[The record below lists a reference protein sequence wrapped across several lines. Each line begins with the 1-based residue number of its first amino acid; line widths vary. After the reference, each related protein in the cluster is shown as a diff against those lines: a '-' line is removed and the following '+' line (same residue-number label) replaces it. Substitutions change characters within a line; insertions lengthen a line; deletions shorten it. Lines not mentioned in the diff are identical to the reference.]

1 MRGKKILVL
10 FLALTL
16 AVAPVL
22 SARAYRP
29 DTLRAGMRG
38 EAVSEMQT
46 ALIALGYLGGTVDGI
61 FGINT
66 EKAVRKFQRDN
77 KLNADGL
84 AGAKTLEILYQKAKT
99 SSKASSASSASA
111 AAPKSTAKAETSA
124 SSSGSSSLF
133 GGNYATL
140 RVGDS
145 GSRVKALQSRLI
157 SLGYLAGSADG
168 KFGQMT
174 RKAVV
179 SYQKSSGLTADGMAG
194 QKTLKALEGASSPA
208 EEKTTSSSSSSS
220 SSSPSSSV
228 TVAGPS
234 GAQVKLLHWY
244 NDVKPRLRSNQTVQI
259 YEPKSGL
266 GWNLKVYS
274 RGRHLD
280 AEPKTAEDTA
290 NMLKAFGGKNTWSQ
304 KAVYV
309 KLPDGTWT
317 IGATHDMPHLTG
329 GIKDNNFDG
338 HLCVHF
344 LRDMSETVEKDP
356 NYGVSN
362 QNTIRGFWYSLTG
375 EHIEN

>member
-1 MRGKKILVL
+1 MHSKKTLVL
-10 FLALTL
+10 FLVLTL
-16 AVAPVL
+16 ALTPVL

-77 KLNADGL
+77 KLTADGL
-84 AGAKTLEILYQKAKT
+84 AGERTLEILYQKAKT
-99 SSKASSASSASA
+99 SSKSSSSSSSKASSSSKSAAKADASA
-111 AAPKSTAKAETSA
+111 A
-124 SSSGSSSLF
+124 SSGSSSLF

-145 GSRVKALQSRLI
+145 GSRVQALQSRLI
-157 SLGYLAGSADG
+157 TLGYLSGSADG

-179 SYQKSSGLTADGMAG
+179 SYQKSKGLTADGLAG
-194 QKTLKALEGASSPA
+194 QKTLKALEGAD
-208 EEKTTSSSSSSS
+208 TSQETKKAA
-220 SSSPSSSV
+220 SSPSSV
-228 TVAGPS
+228 TVTGPS

-244 NDVKPRLRSNQTVQI
+244 KDVKPKLKFNQTVQI

-266 GWNLKVYS
+266 GWNLKIYS

-280 AEPKTAEDTA
+280 AEPRTADDTA

-309 KLPDGTWT
+309 RLPDGTWT

-329 GIKDNNFDG
+329 SIPDNNFDG

-375 EHIEN
+375 ERIED

>member
-1 MRGKKILVL
+1 MRSKKTLVL
-10 FLALTL
+10 LLVLTL
-16 AVAPVL
+16 TVAPVL
-22 SARAYRP
+22 SAQAYRP

-77 KLNADGL
+77 KLTADGL
-84 AGAKTLEILYQKAKT
+84 AGTKTLEILYQKAKT
-99 SSKASSASSASA
+99 SSKASSSSSAKAAASS
-111 AAPKSTAKAETSA
+111 KSTAKKETSA
-124 SSSGSSSLF
+124 ASSGSSSLF

-145 GSRVKALQSRLI
+145 GSRVQALQSRLI
-157 SLGYLAGSADG
+157 ALGYLAGSADG

-179 SYQKSSGLTADGMAG
+179 SYQKSKGLTADGLAG
-194 QKTLKALEGASSPA
+194 QKTLKALEGADSSA
-208 EEKTTSSSSSSS
+208 EAKKTSSASASSA
-220 SSSPSSSV
+220 SSSV
-228 TVAGPS
+228 TVKGPS
-234 GAQVKLLHWY
+234 GSQVRLLHWY
-244 NDVKPRLRSNQTVQI
+244 KEVKPKLKYNQTVQI

-266 GWNLKVYS
+266 GWNLKIYS

-280 AEPKTAEDTA
+280 AEPCTADDTA

-309 KLPDGTWT
+309 RLPDGTWT

-329 GIKDNNFDG
+329 SIPDNNFDG

-375 EHIEN
+375 ERIAD